1 MHCIGTYKTEKMN
14 AKDYQTLI
22 AEVQSSGYEHPDIVA
37 KMNRMS
43 EEEMDIYMMLEL
55 GCSDSDGE
63 RKIVD
68 LFYQDWE
75 YRNGDGY
82 YPGDKQEDGFDSRQA
97 HVFQKEKDCWVQL
110 TGPNI
115 KGLDGDYGVKLL
127 KILNVS
133 KEKNQMT
140 AKLCLNRIKQTTDVV
155 RVNANDLSPT
165 EFACK
170 VVDEMRSCGWAAQ
183 SDEILSYIGGDTCS
197 KIISLN
203 GTVLYPKKRL

>member
-1 MHCIGTYKTEKMN
+1 MN

-22 AEVQSSGYEHPDIVA
+22 DEVQSKGYEHLDIVA

-55 GCSDSDGE
+55 GCSDSDGD

-75 YRNGDGY
+75 YQNGDGY

-97 HVFQKEKDCWVQL
+97 HVFQKDKNTWVQL

-115 KGLDGDYGVKLL
+115 QGLDGDYGVKLL
-127 KILNVS
+127 DLLNAS
-133 KEKNQMT
+133 KNKENQMT
-140 AKLCLNRIKQTTDVV
+140 AKLCLNRIKKTTDVV
-155 RVNANDLSPT
+155 RVNANDLTPA

-183 SDEILSYIGGDTCS
+183 SDEILSYIGGHNCTH
-197 KIISLN
+197 IISMN

>member
-1 MHCIGTYKTEKMN
+1 MN
-14 AKDYQTLI
+14 ANDYETLL
-22 AEVQSSGYEHPDIVA
+22 AEVQSKGYEHPDIVA

-63 RKIVD
+63 RKILD
-68 LFYQDWE
+68 LFYDAYE
-75 YRNGDGY
+75 YKFGDGY
-82 YPGDKQEDGFDSRQA
+82 YPGDKQEDSFDARQV
-97 HVFQKEKDCWVQL
+97 HVFQKDKNSWVQL

-115 KGLDGDYGVKLL
+115 QGLDGDYGVKLL
-127 KILNVS
+127 KILNAS
-133 KEKNQMT
+133 NNKENQMT
-140 AKLCLNRIKQTTDVV
+140 AKLCLNRIKKTTDVV
-155 RVNANDLSPT
+155 RVNANDLTPA

-183 SDEILSYIGGDTCS
+183 SDEILSYIGGHNCTH
-197 KIISLN
+197 IISMN